1 MATSIIELDIEGITG
16 VSDANDN
23 FIISAQKF
31 VVSSVPKSLLKWA
44 GTETVAAT
52 HGGNDTPTANNPI
65 TLPVGT
71 DKILSVRRG
80 AYEATETPSSERAF
94 LEADNGS
101 LKEPTVFYPKY
112 FISAGNQVK
121 VKPNPTDSDTAHV
134 NFVDYA
140 KIDDASDLRNAVI
153 YRACSSEFGKLSSS
167 LDSDINTALTAI
179 NTELDETQAICDLIN
194 SKVDSSVVQLAE
206 ADTLIDANI
215 DTATAAI
222 VTATARI
229 NTAVILANS
238 EFDLAVIS
246 ANASNEDIELASAHI
261 NVGKG
266 FLEEANAAVG
276 ETQAYVAEVGA
287 RVNQVNSQVGVSQGY
302 IAAAQGYA
310 SELQSKIAIATGY
323 SNEVNTR
330 LSKQQFY
337 STESSKYYNW
347 ASKELETYIGTNEK
361 TIQYQS
367 QQQTQA
373 Q

>member
-153 YRACSSEFGKLSSS
+153 YRACSSEFGKLSSAQN
-167 LDSDINTALTAI
+167 DDFETAI
-179 NTELDETQAICDLIN
+179 GLVFAAIAQASIAANKFASNTTDSVYDTNATWDATN
-194 SKVDSSVVQLAE
+194 SQLTRVKDAMDKVVL
-206 ADTLIDANI
+206 LIDGNKPTSGYDAH
-215 DTATAAI
+215 
-222 VTATARI
+222 
-229 NTAVILANS
+229 
-238 EFDLAVIS
+238 DLLQA
-246 ANASNEDIELASAHI
+246 EDIELLNGNLSIVKSELERAQVHI
-261 NVGKG
+261 SEWVSVGDMRVKEVNVA
-266 FLEEANAAVG
+266 LSEAQGSLG
-276 ETQAYVAEVGA
+276 EINGRLAQRQAYAAESV
-287 RVNQVNSQVGVSQGY
+287 
-302 IAAAQGYA
+302 
-310 SELQSKIAIATGY
+310 
-323 SNEVNTR
+323 
-330 LSKQQFY
+330 
-337 STESSKYYNW
+337 KYYNW
-347 ASKELETYIGTNEK
+347 ANQELQTYIGTNEK